1 MSDDTTVGLG
11 YGGDMD
17 PKPGPTIALDA
28 ADESGFSQSLLTF
41 AAIMTFLIMIV
52 GICGNFLTVVALL
65 KCPKVRNV
73 AAAFIISL
81 CIADLLFCALVL
93 PFQGLRFVQ
102 GTWRHGAVLCRLIP
116 FIQYGNIGVSLLC
129 IAMITINRYV
139 MITHHGCYARIY
151 KRHWIA
157 VMIAACWLISYGMQL
172 PTLLGAWGRFGYDDR
187 LQTCSIMSDD
197 HGHSSKTTLF
207 ITAFVIPCLVIIA
220 CYAKIFWVV
229 HKSEQRLKRHA
240 NKQNSIPNNLRPVAT
255 ATSLPTGGNAGDSQT
270 QSQTAAGAGGLPAS
284 RVSSDSSSSYSTD
297 VPEAAIATGGGKQP
311 AIRVKD
317 QREVRAKRNE
327 WRITKMVLAIFLSF
341 VICYLP
347 ITIVKVADKDVDHP
361 SWHIFS
367 YIMLYLSACINP
379 IIYVIMNK
387 QYRKAYKTVVLCQ
400 PARLLLPFGKTNGG
414 ASSAAEKWKDTGLSN
429 NHSRT
434 IVSQMSGGATAT
446 ATATVSGSAS
456 GVAATNTAQTSDC
469 QPSASQKSTQSLELM
484 SRGPD
489 LISKSNLPTLVMPTS
504 TSTPTPTPTITCPPP
519 PPSVTLGNAAAG
531 SSRMLPLKKNNH
543 SYINNGFNSS
553 GNSNNSS
560 VSQSSAIY
568 RPGAGSMGSG
578 SAPLRRITMVGD
590 DIILEEEELPAT
602 PSPTATSPPES
613 PAPPPP
619 QTAPHP
625 LAPNNVAAAA
635 AAMAASKVTKS
646 PIYMNVNSPKRM
658 QSYSDAH
665 IPAKDAVQQ
674 DTASAS
680 KVQQAAMFP
689 NTKD

>member
-1 MSDDTTVGLG
+1 MSDDTITASSLG
-11 YGGDMD
+11 YGDDFMPATPAIDSGLID
-17 PKPGPTIALDA
+17 

-41 AAIMTFLIMIV
+41 AAVMTFLIMIV
-52 GICGNFLTVVALL
+52 GIFGNFLTVVALL

-102 GTWRHGAVLCRLIP
+102 GTWRHGQVLCRLIP

-139 MITHHGCYARIY
+139 MITHHGIYARIY

-157 VMIAACWLISYGMQL
+157 VMIAACWLVSYGMQL
-172 PTLLGAWGRFGYDDR
+172 PTLMGAWGRFGYDAR
-187 LQTCSIMSDD
+187 LQTCSIMSDS

-240 NKQNSIPNNLRPVAT
+240 KKQNSIPNNLRGVA
-255 ATSLPTGGNAGDSQT
+255 ATTT
-270 QSQTAAGAGGLPAS
+270 TTAAAAAGLDNQSMQSNPNPAANS
-284 RVSSDSSSSYSTD
+284 RVSSDSSSSYSSD
-297 VPEAAIATGGGKQP
+297 VAVPPELNPSKQQQQQQQP
-311 AIRVKD
+311 TRVKD

-347 ITIVKVADKDVDHP
+347 ITIVKVADKHVEHP
-361 SWHIFS
+361 SLHIFS

-400 PARLLLPFGKTNGG
+400 PARLLHPFGKTNGG
-414 ASSAAEKWKDTGLSN
+414 ASSAGEKWKDTGLSN

-434 IVSQMSGGATAT
+434 IVSQMSGGAAATAT
-446 ATATVSGSAS
+446 ATA
-456 GVAATNTAQTSDC
+456 AAMAPKTISDC
-469 QPSASQKSTQSLELM
+469 QPCHKQQQQQQPAMAMATATATALATPVPQSLELQ
-484 SRGPD
+484 SRCPD
-489 LISKSNLPTLVMPTS
+489 LLSRTNAKPLIMSPSPSLAT
-504 TSTPTPTPTITCPPP
+504 PP
-519 PPSVTLGNAAAG
+519 PPSVMVAK
-531 SSRMLPLKKNNH
+531 LPPKRSNH
-543 SYINNGFNSS
+543 SYINNGFNI
-553 GNSNNSS
+553 NSS
-560 VSQSSAIY
+560 SSNSSNTSSSLSNPSPVY
-568 RPGAGSMGSG
+568 RPGAGCP
-578 SAPLRRITMVGD
+578 APSSLRRITMVGD

-602 PSPTATSPPES
+602 PPSP
-613 PAPPPP
+613 
-619 QTAPHP
+619 
-625 LAPNNVAAAA
+625 
-635 AAMAASKVTKS
+635 SKITKA

-658 QSYSDAH
+658 QMQMQSYSVNTNA
-665 IPAKDAVQQ
+665 PVKDALQQQ
-674 DTASAS
+674 DQQQQQQQQPDKDATS
-680 KVQQAAMFP
+680 KVLI
-689 NTKD
+689 TKFANPKD

>member
-1 MSDDTTVGLG
+1 MSDDTTLG
-11 YGGDMD
+11 YDMMPD
-17 PKPGPTIALDA
+17 PTGPTIGLDA
-28 ADESGFSQSLLTF
+28 VDESGFSQSLLTF

-157 VMIAACWLISYGMQL
+157 IMIAACWLVSYGMQL
-172 PTLLGAWGRFGYDDR
+172 PTLLGVWGRFGYDTR
-187 LQTCSIMSDD
+187 LQTCSIMSDR

-255 ATSLPTGGNAGDSQT
+255 ATSLPSGADGQT
-270 QSQTAAGAGGLPAS
+270 PSTAAPLPPS
-284 RVSSDSSSSYSTD
+284 RVSSDSSSFSTD
-297 VPEAAIATGGGKQP
+297 VPEAITAGGKQP
-311 AIRVKD
+311 PTRVKD

-347 ITIVKVADKDVDHP
+347 ITIVKVADKDVEHP
-361 SWHIFS
+361 SLHIFS

-400 PARLLLPFGKTNGG
+400 PARLLLPFGKTNG

-434 IVSQMSGGATAT
+434 IVSQMSAGATAAAAAAGSGSAV
-446 ATATVSGSAS
+446 ATEAGPKLDSQPGPSVGATVS
-456 GVAATNTAQTSDC
+456 
-469 QPSASQKSTQSLELM
+469 PKSTQSLELM
-484 SRGPD
+484 SRRPD
-489 LISKSNLPTLVMPTS
+489 LLSKSNLPPLVT
-504 TSTPTPTPTITCPPP
+504 PP
-519 PPSVTLGNAAAG
+519 PPSVTSVATTGPVGVTNGNG
-531 SSRMLPLKKNNH
+531 NSRLPLKKNNH

-553 GNSNNSS
+553 GNTL
-560 VSQSSAIY
+560 SSAIY

-578 SAPLRRITMVGD
+578 SAPIRRITMVGD

-602 PSPTATSPPES
+602 PSPTGTLSPPPS
-613 PAPPPP
+613 VPSVPSVPP
-619 QTAPHP
+619 TAIG
-625 LAPNNVAAAA
+625 
-635 AAMAASKVTKS
+635 KVTKS

-658 QSYSDAH
+658 QSYSDN
-665 IPAKDAVQQ
+665 IPANVDALQQQVQPQIQ
-674 DTASAS
+674 DQGQDDAS
-680 KVQQAAMFP
+680 KVPTKFP
-689 NTKD
+689 NPKD

>member
-1 MSDDTTVGLG
+1 MSDDTTSSLG
-11 YGGDMD
+11 YGDGDGD
-17 PKPGPTIALDA
+17 GLAASVAPTNGLLDA
-28 ADESGFSQSLLTF
+28 VDENGFSQSLLTF

-102 GTWRHGAVLCRLIP
+102 GGWRYGKILCRVIP

-139 MITHHGCYARIY
+139 MITHHSCYARIY

-157 VMIAACWLISYGMQL
+157 VMIAACWLVSYGMQL
-172 PTLLGAWGRFGYDDR
+172 PTLLGAWGRFGYDTR
-187 LQTCSIMSDD
+187 LQTCSIMSDA

-229 HKSEQRLKRHA
+229 HKSEQRMKRHA
-240 NKQNSIPNNLRPVAT
+240 TKQNSIPNNLRAVASQPNNQADNQT
-255 ATSLPTGGNAGDSQT
+255 VTQTVAG
-270 QSQTAAGAGGLPAS
+270 S
-284 RVSSDSSSSYSTD
+284 RVSTDSSSCSTD
-297 VPEAAIATGGGKQP
+297 VPETVIPAGGKQP
-311 AIRVKD
+311 TTRVKD

-341 VICYLP
+341 VVCYLP
-347 ITIVKVADKDVDHP
+347 ITIVKVADKDVEHP
-361 SWHIFS
+361 SLHIFS

-400 PARLLLPFGKTNGG
+400 PARLLLPFGKSNG
-414 ASSAAEKWKDTGLSN
+414 ANSAAEKWKDTGLSN

-434 IVSQMSGGATAT
+434 LVSQMSAGAAAAAAASPTA
-446 ATATVSGSAS
+446 
-456 GVAATNTAQTSDC
+456 AAPAPTSDC
-469 QPSASQKSTQSLELM
+469 PSLPATKSGQSLELL
-484 SRGPD
+484 SRCPD
-489 LISKSNLPTLVMPTS
+489 LISRSNLPPLATPPT
-504 TSTPTPTPTITCPPP
+504 PP
-519 PPSVTLGNAAAG
+519 PPSVTLAASSNSNSNG
-531 SSRMLPLKKNNH
+531 SSNSNRLPPKKSNH

-553 GNSNNSS
+553 GASSSSGANSS
-560 VSQSSAIY
+560 LSSGVY
-568 RPGAGSMGSG
+568 RPAAGSL
-578 SAPLRRITMVGD
+578 APLGHRRITMVGD

-602 PSPTATSPPES
+602 EL
-613 PAPPPP
+613 PAP
-619 QTAPHP
+619 T
-625 LAPNNVAAAA
+625 
-635 AAMAASKVTKS
+635 MMASKVTKS
-646 PIYMNVNSPKRM
+646 PIYMNIDSPKRN
-658 QSYSDAH
+658 QSYSANATVKDDALQQ
-665 IPAKDAVQQ
+665 ASVQDQ
-674 DTASAS
+674 DDAS
-680 KVQQAAMFP
+680 KVLTKPP
-689 NTKD
+689 NPKD

>member
-1 MSDDTTVGLG
+1 MNDNTTPFYYGSDVTMLTLA
-11 YGGDMD
+11 
-17 PKPGPTIALDA
+17 PTDA
-28 ADESGFSQSLLTF
+28 GAVDESGFSQSLLNF
-41 AAIMTFLIMIV
+41 AAIMTFLIMFV

-73 AAAFIISL
+73 AAAFIINL
-81 CIADLLFCALVL
+81 CLADLLFCALVL

-139 MITHHGCYARIY
+139 MITHHGLYARIY

-157 VMIAACWLISYGMQL
+157 IMIAACWLVSYGMQL
-172 PTLLGAWGRFGYDDR
+172 PTLLGAWGRFGYDSR
-187 LQTCSIMSDD
+187 LQTCSIMSDS

-240 NKQNSIPNNLRPVAT
+240 NKQNSIPNNLRPVVT
-255 ATSLPTGGNAGDSQT
+255 AGSLPTGADGQT
-270 QSQTAAGAGGLPAS
+270 QAAPTATAS
-284 RVSSDSSSSYSTD
+284 RVSSDSSSYSTD
-297 VPEAAIATGGGKQP
+297 VPEAVGAKPLPSRI
-311 AIRVKD
+311 KD

-347 ITIVKVADKDVDHP
+347 ITIVKVADKHVEHP
-361 SWHIFS
+361 SLHIFS

-400 PARLLLPFGKTNGG
+400 PTRLLLPFGKTNG

-434 IVSQMSGGATAT
+434 VVSQMSGGAA
-446 ATATVSGSAS
+446 AA
-456 GVAATNTAQTSDC
+456 AATT
-469 QPSASQKSTQSLELM
+469 
-484 SRGPD
+484 
-489 LISKSNLPTLVMPTS
+489 
-504 TSTPTPTPTITCPPP
+504 TPTPTPTATATPTASQSCTAPAEMNKSSQLQSLELIARSPELLSKTNLAPSTPAPP
-519 PPSVTLGNAAAG
+519 PPSVTLAVNGN
-531 SSRMLPLKKNNH
+531 SRLQPKKSNH

-553 GNSNNSS
+553 GNSSGSS
-560 VSQSSAIY
+560 LSSAVY
-568 RPGAGSMGSG
+568 RPVAGILGSSG
-578 SAPLRRITMVGD
+578 SAGTRRITMVGD
-590 DIILEEEELPAT
+590 DIILEEEELPT
-602 PSPTATSPPES
+602 TPNPSPSSSPITVLPPDLPLPPPV
-613 PAPPPP
+613 PAPA
-619 QTAPHP
+619 TAP
-625 LAPNNVAAAA
+625 APAATTTT
-635 AAMAASKVTKS
+635 SKS
-646 PIYMNVNSPKRM
+646 HIYMNVDSPKRIP
-658 QSYSDAH
+658 SYSVH
-665 IPAKDAVQQ
+665 SPSESIKELAK
-674 DTASAS
+674 
-680 KVQQAAMFP
+680 KFENP
-689 NTKD
+689 KD

>member
-1 MSDDTTVGLG
+1 
-11 YGGDMD
+11 
-17 PKPGPTIALDA
+17 
-28 ADESGFSQSLLTF
+28 
-41 AAIMTFLIMIV
+41 MTFLIMIV

-102 GTWRHGAVLCRLIP
+102 GTWRHGPVLCRLIP

-157 VMIAACWLISYGMQL
+157 IMIAACWLVSYGMQL
-172 PTLLGAWGRFGYDDR
+172 PTLLGAWGRFGYDAR
-187 LQTCSIMSDD
+187 LQTCSIMSDA

-240 NKQNSIPNNLRPVAT
+240 NKQNSIPNNLRPVAGT
-255 ATSLPTGGNAGDSQT
+255 AASPTGQDAQV
-270 QSQTAAGAGGLPAS
+270 QPAAS
-284 RVSSDSSSSYSTD
+284 RVSTDSSSSYSTD
-297 VPEAAIATGGGKQP
+297 VPEAIAAVGKQP
-311 AIRVKD
+311 PQSRVKD

-347 ITIVKVADKDVDHP
+347 ITIVKVADKDVEHP
-361 SWHIFS
+361 SLHIFS

-400 PARLLLPFGKTNGG
+400 PARLLLPFGKTNG

-434 IVSQMSGGATAT
+434 LVSQMSAGAAASAAAAAAAAAAASSSSSSAT
-446 ATATVSGSAS
+446 P
-456 GVAATNTAQTSDC
+456 TSDC
-469 QPSASQKSTQSLELM
+469 QSLPTPKAAPQSLELM
-484 SRGPD
+484 SRCPD
-489 LISKSNLPTLVMPTS
+489 LINRTNQPPLVT
-504 TSTPTPTPTITCPPP
+504 PP
-519 PPSVTLGNAAAG
+519 PPSVTVATPQPSSTSSSSG
-531 SSRMLPLKKNNH
+531 SRLPLKRSNH

-553 GNSNNSS
+553 SGHSLNSA
-560 VSQSSAIY
+560 VY
-568 RPGAGSMGSG
+568 RPAAGSPASA
-578 SAPLRRITMVGD
+578 SVAPLRRITMVGD
-590 DIILEEEELPAT
+590 DIILEEEELPAM
-602 PSPTATSPPES
+602 PSPTTTT
-613 PAPPPP
+613 
-619 QTAPHP
+619 TA
-625 LAPNNVAAAA
+625 LSV
-635 AAMAASKVTKS
+635 SKVTKS
-646 PIYMNVNSPKRM
+646 PIYMNVNSPKRN
-658 QSYSDAH
+658 QSYSDKATV
-665 IPAKDAVQQ
+665 KDALQQASVPSDQVKDQQ
-674 DTASAS
+674 DAS
-680 KVQQAAMFP
+680 KVPTKFP
-689 NTKD
+689 NPKD

>member
-1 MSDDTTVGLG
+1 MKDSGEGSGDLGAGYDDSDLIPTADA
-11 YGGDMD
+11 GD
-17 PKPGPTIALDA
+17 A
-28 ADESGFSQSLLTF
+28 SGFSQSLLTF

-102 GTWRHGAVLCRLIP
+102 GTWKHGEVLCRLIP

-139 MITHHGCYARIY
+139 MITHHSYYARIY

-157 VMIAACWLISYGMQL
+157 FMIAACWIFSYGMQL
-172 PTLLGAWGRFGYDDR
+172 PTLLGAWGRFGYDSR
-187 LQTCSIMSDD
+187 LQTCSIMSDR

-240 NKQNSIPNNLRPVAT
+240 NNQNSIPNNLRT
-255 ATSLPTGGNAGDSQT
+255 LPTTPAASAAPSVGEAGISVAPSGNR
-270 QSQTAAGAGGLPAS
+270 
-284 RVSSDSSSSYSTD
+284 RVSSDSSSYSTD
-297 VPEAAIATGGGKQP
+297 VPDPQPGAVGKQQTT
-311 AIRVKD
+311 RVKD

-347 ITIVKVADKDVDHP
+347 ITIVKVADKDVEHP
-361 SWHIFS
+361 SLHIFS

-387 QYRKAYKTVVLCQ
+387 QYRKAYKTVVLCKPSQ
-400 PARLLLPFGKTNGG
+400 LLLPFGKANG

-434 IVSQMSGGATAT
+434 LVSQMSACMMTAGS
-446 ATATVSGSAS
+446 SG
-456 GVAATNTAQTSDC
+456 AATTGPTPTLC
-469 QPSASQKSTQSLELM
+469 PSISLELM
-484 SRGPD
+484 ARRQDESP
-489 LISKSNLPTLVMPTS
+489 IPPSSAIAA
-504 TSTPTPTPTITCPPP
+504 TPQPP
-519 PPSVTLGNAAAG
+519 PPSVTTAATPSTQNQSKNST
-531 SSRMLPLKKNNH
+531 SSRLALKKNNH
-543 SYINNGFNSS
+543 SYINNGFNS
-553 GNSNNSS
+553 NSNSSSTSPNSANNS
-560 VSQSSAIY
+560 LY
-568 RPGAGSMGSG
+568 RPGSG
-578 SAPLRRITMVGD
+578 TLMQSNGNLPLRRITMVGD
-590 DIILEEEELPAT
+590 DIILEEEELPTT
-602 PSPTATSPPES
+602 PSPTSTATPDNGITSAPAAS
-613 PAPPPP
+613 APAP
-619 QTAPHP
+619 AP
-625 LAPNNVAAAA
+625 AP
-635 AAMAASKVTKS
+635 TTP
-646 PIYMNVNSPKRM
+646 PIYMNVAIPKKS
-658 QSYSDAH
+658 QYYSKTIDDTPVNDAL
-665 IPAKDAVQQ
+665 QQ
-674 DTASAS
+674 RPDTAEGEVS
-680 KVQQAAMFP
+680 KVP
-689 NTKD
+689 TKLKIQKTNKML

>member
-1 MSDDTTVGLG
+1 WHTQTKTCPICRKQNQSYFQIYLEASPNDQNENNESHIDDDV
-11 YGGDMD
+11 DD
-17 PKPGPTIALDA
+17 
-28 ADESGFSQSLLTF
+28 S
-41 AAIMTFLIMIV
+41 
-52 GICGNFLTVVALL
+52 
-65 KCPKVRNV
+65 NV

-297 VPEAAIATGGGKQP
+297 VPEAAIATGGKQP

-327 WRITKMVLAIFLSF
+327 WRINKMVLAIFLSF

-414 ASSAAEKWKDTGLSN
+414 ASSAAEMERYRIEQQPQPHHRLPDVGRRNSNGNGIGIGIGSGNNQHGADIRLPALCIAKVDT
-429 NHSRT
+429 
-434 IVSQMSGGATAT
+434 IAGAN
-446 ATATVSGSAS
+446 VKGPRSDKQIESADI
-456 GVAATNTAQTSDC
+456 GYAHINVHAHANDHVPA
-469 QPSASQKSTQSLELM
+469 
-484 SRGPD
+484 
-489 LISKSNLPTLVMPTS
+489 
-504 TSTPTPTPTITCPPP
+504 P

-543 SYINNGFNSS
+543 SYINNGLNSS

-619 QTAPHP
+619 QTAAHP